1 MKRNSLFLTTALLI
15 SLASC
20 KSTPVQEEPWISN
33 ALGVASYQL
42 KKTAEELTG
51 TNQIPRSIHS
61 GYDIN
66 FLDSQLQHEDK
77 SYIDSLYP
85 NPSAKEL
92 LQRYICGIEDWTSG
106 FFPGSLWY
114 AYEMT
119 GDEKLKS
126 RAIQMEMSFTRRGK
140 TRYNRR

>member
-66 FLDSQLQHEDK
+66 FLDSKPELEYNA
-77 SYIDSLYP
+77 YIDSLYP

-106 FFPGSLWY
+106 FSPAAFGML
-114 AYEMT
+114 T
-119 GDEKLKS
+119 K
-126 RAIQMEMSFTRRGK
+126 
-140 TRYNRR
+140 

>member
-126 RAIQMEMSFTRRGK
+126 RAIQYTP
-140 TRYNRR
+140 TC

>member
-66 FLDSQLQHEDK
+66 FLDSQLQHE
-77 SYIDSLYP
+77 
-85 NPSAKEL
+85 E
-92 LQRYICGIEDWTSG
+92 
-106 FFPGSLWY
+106 
-114 AYEMT
+114 
-119 GDEKLKS
+119 
-126 RAIQMEMSFTRRGK
+126 
-140 TRYNRR
+140 

>member
-1 MKRNSLFLTTALLI
+1 MKRNSLFLATALLI
-15 SLASC
+15 SLAGC

-33 ALGVASYQL
+33 ALDVASCQL

-51 TNQIPRSIHS
+51 TNQIPRSMHS
-61 GYDIN
+61 SYDIN

-77 SYIDSLYP
+77 SYIDSLRP

-119 GDEKLKS
+119 ALIVSSGAS
-126 RAIQMEMSFTRRGK
+126 RSAFP
-140 TRYNRR
+140 